1 MLRKSIFVGL
11 LLSSTLACTAF
22 CQELL
27 SFTMSVPMSQQDG
40 RNADLPIAS
49 AASQSPMTLDRSGM
63 DKASV
68 HLQILQQSTTHF
80 SESVQAKKPV
90 IDDKKLPVKS
100 QINS

>member
-1 MLRKSIFVGL
+1 MLKKSIIIGL
-11 LLSSTLACTAF
+11 LLSSTLAGAAY

-27 SFTMSVPMSQQDG
+27 AIAMSVPASQQDG
-40 RNADLPIAS
+40 RSQELPIAS

-100 QINS
+100 QSNS